1 MQSAGC
7 TRQLCSAAS
16 TAPGMQQ
23 SQLKKLYVVNELLA
37 KKYPKDAIRTERL
50 HIPELMFEA
59 TVLRSP
65 PLSDAAWSK

>member
-1 MQSAGC
+1 
-7 TRQLCSAAS
+7 
-16 TAPGMQQ
+16 MQQ

-65 PLSDAAWSK
+65 PLSNAAWSK